1 MISDGC
7 GKAREKQTTAQNSE
21 PKTEEK
27 GWTLKSWIGVR
38 KEKSDTDKGEK
49 SANQVII
56 KTEKQ
61 KISHKKLKREKKAN
75 KRKQKQKGR
84 PTVCVCVGQSV
95 KLDKKNETRG
105 KEVWRR
111 SWRKSRLSF
120 KLTKNVALADHKLNQ
135 VVWRRFFATR
145 EPSRFGFF

>member
-1 MISDGC
+1 M
-7 GKAREKQTTAQNSE
+7 
-21 PKTEEK
+21 
-27 GWTLKSWIGVR
+27 R

-105 KEVWRR
+105 KEV
-111 SWRKSRLSF
+111 
-120 KLTKNVALADHKLNQ
+120 
-135 VVWRRFFATR
+135 
-145 EPSRFGFF
+145 